1 MQISPASYSP
11 PPLTHTHT
19 QNSAFHTFPEMAQ
32 TYEERAKD
40 REQPFTHCTDGE
52 KGLRQGKLNRQQV
65 VKQWGKRAVTDRNL
79 SLSPGCGHTRACTA
93 LKVGPYLMS
102 TFSHLKEKFHL
113 TQLIRIVRETITTN
127 TGNIWNWLF
136 WLRSV
141 NEILQRPKTSLQ
153 QIST

>member
-19 QNSAFHTFPEMAQ
+19 KFSLSHMFPEMAQ

-40 REQPFTHCTDGE
+40 RKQPFTHCTDGE
-52 KGLRQGKLNRQQV
+52 KGLRQGKLNRQQTV
-65 VKQWGKRAVTDRNL
+65 REEGSGWQKPLA
-79 SLSPGCGHTRACTA
+79 SPGCGHTRVCTRTQSWPIFNVNVQSF
-93 LKVGPYLMS
+93 KR
-102 TFSHLKEKFHL
+102 KIHL

-141 NEILQRPKTSLQ
+141 NEILQWPKTSLQ